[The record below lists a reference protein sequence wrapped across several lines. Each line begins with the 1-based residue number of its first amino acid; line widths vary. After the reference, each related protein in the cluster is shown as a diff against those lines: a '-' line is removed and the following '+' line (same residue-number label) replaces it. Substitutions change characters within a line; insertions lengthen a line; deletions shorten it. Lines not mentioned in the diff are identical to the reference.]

1 MSEKLEKLVEALD
14 ELTLLEAAE
23 LSKLLQDKWGV
34 SAAAPVAMAGMP
46 VAGAAEAAVE
56 EEEKTEFDVVL
67 KEIGPK
73 KIQVIKAVRTFRA
86 DLGLREAK
94 ELVDSAP
101 IKILEGVPKEQA
113 ESALNALKEQDAVGE
128 IVSPVENQ
136 S

>member
-1 MSEKLEKLVEALD
+1 MAEKLEKLVEMLD

-23 LSKLLQDKWGV
+23 LSKMLQDKWGV

-46 VAGAAEAAVE
+46 MAAAAAEEEE

-101 IKILEGVPKEQA
+101 VKVLEGAPKDQA
-113 ESALNALKEQDAVGE
+113 ESAANALKEQDAV
-128 IVSPVENQ
+128 VEVA
-136 S
+136 

>member
-1 MSEKLEKLVEALD
+1 MSEKLEKLVEMLD

-23 LSKLLQDKWGV
+23 LSKMLQDKWGV
-34 SAAAPVAMAGMP
+34 SAAAPVAVAGMP
-46 VAGAAEAAVE
+46 AAAAEAAAE

-101 IKILEGVPKEQA
+101 VKVLEGAPKEQA
-113 ESALNALKEQDAVGE
+113 EAAANALKEQDAVVE
-128 IVSPVENQ
+128 IV
-136 S
+136 

>member
-1 MSEKLEKLVEALD
+1 MSEKLEKLVEMLD

-34 SAAAPVAMAGMP
+34 SAAAPVAMAG
-46 VAGAAEAAVE
+46 VAVAAAGPAEAE
-56 EEEKTEFDVVL
+56 EEDEKTEFDVVL

-101 IKILEGVPKEQA
+101 VKVLEGAPKEQA
-113 ESALNALKEQDAVGE
+113 ESAANALKEQDAV
-128 IVSPVENQ
+128 VEVA
-136 S
+136 

>member
-23 LSKLLQDKWGV
+23 LSKMLQDKWGV

-46 VAGAAEAAVE
+46 MPGAGEADAE
-56 EEEKTEFDVVL
+56 EEEKTEFDVLL

-73 KIQVIKAVRTFRA
+73 KIQVIKAVRTFRS
-86 DLGLREAK
+86 DLGLKEAK

-101 IKILEGVPKEQA
+101 TKVLEGAPKEQA
-113 ESALNALKEQDAVGE
+113 ESAANALKEQDAV
-128 IVSPVENQ
+128 VEVV
-136 S
+136 

>member
-1 MSEKLEKLVEALD
+1 MSEKLEKLVEMLD

-23 LSKLLQDKWGV
+23 LSKMLQDKWGV
-34 SAAAPVAMAGMP
+34 SAAAPVAMAGVPMA
-46 VAGAAEAAVE
+46 AGAEAVEE

-86 DLGLREAK
+86 DLGLKEAK

-101 IKILEGVPKEQA
+101 TKVLEGAPKEQA
-113 ESALNALKEQDAVGE
+113 ESAANALKEQDAV
-128 IVSPVENQ
+128 VEVV
-136 S
+136 

>member
-23 LSKLLQDKWGV
+23 LSKMLQEKWGV
-34 SAAAPVAMAGMP
+34 SAAAAPVAMAGVAM
-46 VAGAAEAAVE
+46 AGAAEAEEE
-56 EEEKTEFDVVL
+56 EEEKTEFDVIL

-86 DLGLREAK
+86 DLGLKEAK

-101 IKILEGVPKEQA
+101 IKVLEGVPKEQA
-113 ESALNALKEQDAVGE
+113 ETAINALKEQDAVAE
-128 IVSPVENQ
+128 MV
-136 S
+136 

>member
-1 MSEKLEKLVEALD
+1 MSEKLENLVEMLD

-34 SAAAPVAMAGMP
+34 SAAAPVAMAG
-46 VAGAAEAAVE
+46 VAMAAAGPAEAEA

-101 IKILEGVPKEQA
+101 VKVLEGAPKEQA
-113 ESALNALKEQDAVGE
+113 ESAANALKEQDAV
-128 IVSPVENQ
+128 VEVA
-136 S
+136 

>member
-1 MSEKLEKLVEALD
+1 MSEKLEKLAEALD

-23 LSKLLQDKWGV
+23 LSKMLQEKWGV

-46 VAGAAEAAVE
+46 VAAEAAPE
-56 EEEKTEFDVVL
+56 EEEKTEFDVLL

-73 KIQVIKAVRTFRA
+73 KIQVIKAVRTFRS

-101 IKILEGVPKEQA
+101 AKVLEGAPKEQA
-113 ESALNALKEQDAVGE
+113 ESAANTLKEQGAV
-128 IVSPVENQ
+128 VEVA
-136 S
+136 

>member
-1 MSEKLEKLVEALD
+1 MAEKLEKLVEMLD

-23 LSKLLQDKWGV
+23 LSKMLQDKWGV

-46 VAGAAEAAVE
+46 MAAAGAEEEE

-67 KEIGPK
+67 KEVGPK

-101 IKILEGVPKEQA
+101 VKVLEAAPKEQA
-113 ESALNALKEQDAVGE
+113 ESAANALKEQDAVVE
-128 IVSPVENQ
+128 IA
-136 S
+136 